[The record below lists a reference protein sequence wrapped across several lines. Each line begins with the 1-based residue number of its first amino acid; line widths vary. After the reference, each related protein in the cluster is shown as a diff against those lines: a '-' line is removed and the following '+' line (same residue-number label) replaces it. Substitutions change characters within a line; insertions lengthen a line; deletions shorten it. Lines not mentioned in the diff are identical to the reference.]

1 MKMESVVLH
10 FGSRVVGVWLVFGW
24 CLVVDGIVGPLGPT
38 SPAMLF
44 VFPARPRA
52 GRVTT
57 GHRVA

>member
-1 MKMESVVLH
+1 MESVVFH
-10 FGSRVVGVWLVFGW
+10 FGFRLVFDWLSFGC
-24 CLVVDGIVGPLGPT
+24 CLLAGGIVGPLGPT